1 MIGVAIV
8 NGRNF
13 TQFAFGAFSFVLLK
27 QIFQMQK
34 QQHQKRQQ
42 NKNQIKEIGD
52 VFFAAD
58 DEIVFTAI
66 AFYQTTSNKPYYQ
79 YKPQYIPNDLTEFF
93 KTEYAIGLFEFL
105 PHIFLSVQA
114 AWKIESGILAFG
126 EWGFRQPYSSLL
138 KAAWKL
144 FWCLNLLNIH

>member
-1 MIGVAIV
+1 
-8 NGRNF
+8 
-13 TQFAFGAFSFVLLK
+13 
-27 QIFQMQK
+27 MQK

-105 PHIFLSVQA
+105 PHICPFRLPENGE
-114 AWKIESGILAFG
+114 WGILAF
-126 EWGFRQPYSSLL
+126 WGLGVDFQ
-138 KAAWKL
+138 AA
-144 FWCLNLLNIH
+144 